1 MSNPQ
6 DNSRTLAETY
16 FTKPAPSRKMPEGR
30 IDAGAA
36 LKVLQA
42 EMLIDGEPN
51 KNLATFVTTY
61 MEDEARQV
69 ISENLHRN
77 YIDHAEYPRTAE
89 ISKRCVRM
97 IHDLFNGPGD
107 PDSPGTATVGSSEAV
122 MLGGLAMKWRWKE
135 QRNKDGKSDA
145 APNLVYGGDVHVVWD
160 KFCRY
165 FDVEPR
171 KVDIPEGKTTVGPDE
186 LGPQIDE
193 NTIGVVGVVG
203 TTFTGECD
211 DVEGLDRLL
220 QELKSEKGLDI
231 PMHIDAA
238 SGGFVFP
245 FSHPEFKWDF
255 RLESVKSIN
264 VSGHKFGLVYP
275 GVGWLILRDDEQIPE
290 GIVFYEDYLGE
301 KDATFTLNFS
311 CSASFVLAQYYM
323 LIREGR
329 EGYASMVKAMNMNR
343 DALGERLAKIDALE
357 VLTSERPILPLL
369 IAKVKPDE
377 GFTGSELVGD
387 LTRRNGWLIPAYKM
401 PPKNEE
407 QQILRM
413 LIKVNQTRELVEALG
428 DDFEA
433 SVSYLRERAD
443 AGVTGGPEPFVHT
456 GHGY

>member
-1 MSNPQ
+1 MSSLQ
-6 DNSRTLAETY
+6 DPSRTLAETY
-16 FTKPAPSRKMPEGR
+16 FTEPAPSRKMPEHR
-30 IDAGAA
+30 TDPDAA
-36 LKVLQA
+36 LKVLQS
-42 EMLIDGEPN
+42 EMLLDGEPN

-61 MEDEARQV
+61 MEEQARQV
-69 ISENLHRN
+69 IAENLHRN

-97 IHDLFNGPGD
+97 IHGLFNGPGD
-107 PDSPGTATVGSSEAV
+107 PETPGTATVGSSEAV

-135 QRNKDGKSDA
+135 RRQKEGKSDA
-145 APNLVYGGDVHVVWD
+145 QPNLVYGGDVHVVWD

-171 KVDIPEGKTTVGPDE
+171 KVDVPVGKTTVGPDE

-211 DVEGLDRLL
+211 DVEGLDQLL
-220 QELKSEKGLDI
+220 QGLKKEKGLDV
-231 PMHIDAA
+231 PLHIDAA

-245 FSHPEFKWDF
+245 FSHPDFKWDF

-264 VSGHKFGLVYP
+264 TSGHKFGLVYP
-275 GVGWLILRDDEQIPE
+275 GVGWLIMRDDNQIPE

-329 EGYASMVKAMNMNR
+329 EGYTSLVKAMNKNR
-343 DALGERLAKIDALE
+343 DALANRLGQIDALE
-357 VLTSERPILPLL
+357 VLGSERPMLPLL
-369 IAKVKPDE
+369 IARVKEDE
-377 GFTGSELVGD
+377 GFTGSELVAD
-387 LTRRNGWLIPAYKM
+387 LTRRNGWLVPAYKM
-401 PPKNEE
+401 PPKNED

-413 LIKVNQTRELVEALG
+413 LIRVSQTREMVEALG

-433 SVSYLRERAD
+433 SVSYLRERAA
-443 AGVTGGPEPFVHT
+443 AGSTGGPQPAVHS

>member
-1 MSNPQ
+1 LSNQQ
-6 DNSRTLAETY
+6 DLSHTQAETY
-16 FTKPAPSRKMPEGR
+16 FTKPAPSRKMPEQR
-30 IDAGAA
+30 IEASSAY
-36 LKVLQA
+36 KVLQS
-42 EMLIDGEPN
+42 EMLLDGEPN

-69 ISENLHRN
+69 ITENLHRN

-107 PDSPGTATVGSSEAV
+107 PETPGTATVGSSEAV

-135 QRNKDGKSDA
+135 QRKKDGKSDA

-171 KVDIPEGKTTVGPDE
+171 KVDIPVGKTTVGPDE

-211 DVEGLDRLL
+211 DVEGLDKLL
-220 QELKSEKGLDI
+220 GDLKSEKGLDI

-245 FSHPEFKWDF
+245 FSHPDFKWDF

-264 VSGHKFGLVYP
+264 TSGHKFGLVYP
-275 GVGWLILRDDEQIPE
+275 GVGWLIMRDDEQIPE

-311 CSASFVLAQYYM
+311 GSASFVLAQYYM

-329 EGYASMVKAMNMNR
+329 EGYTSLVRAMNMNR
-343 DALGERLAKIDALE
+343 DALRDRLERIDALE
-357 VLTSERPILPLL
+357 VLGSDRPMLPLL
-369 IAKVKPDE
+369 IAKVNVDE
-377 GFTGSELVGD
+377 AFTGSELVGD
-387 LTRRNGWLIPAYKM
+387 LTRRNGWLVPAYKM

-413 LIKVNQTRELVEALG
+413 LIKANQTREMVEALG

-433 SVSYLRERAD
+433 SVSFLRERAS
-443 AGVTGGPEPFVHT
+443 AGATGGPDPFVHT